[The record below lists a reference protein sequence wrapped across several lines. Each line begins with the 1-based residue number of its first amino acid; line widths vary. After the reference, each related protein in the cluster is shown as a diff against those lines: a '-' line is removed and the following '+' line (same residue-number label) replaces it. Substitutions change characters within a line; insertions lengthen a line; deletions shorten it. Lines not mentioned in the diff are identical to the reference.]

1 MSTAVLAPPHP
12 IVGCAAE
19 VRSLLDRVADVQP
32 VFMSVAE
39 KESALVELT
48 RVEALVAELRAR
60 ILATADNVA
69 VEHGARDVAAW
80 LAHATRTDPGTARA
94 ELHLARALDRHPVV
108 AAGMRAG
115 TVSAAQARVITA
127 AIDELP
133 TDLGHTV
140 AASAEETLVGYAAHH
155 PPRDLTRLGRRILEV
170 IAPEVAEAED
180 GRRLEDEERRAR
192 EKASLRFRD
201 LGDGRTRISGVLPTP
216 VAQRL
221 RHYLHAHTNPRNPH
235 SASHGPGDTSHNTDQ
250 PASHPAGHPAGH
262 PPGERVPQHRAYAH
276 ALAALLETLDPDQ
289 LPEHGGDATT
299 VIVTLS
305 LAQLLTDLAAA
316 GVIAGDGEE
325 TISAT
330 DARRLACQA
339 TIIPAVLGSNSEV
352 LDLGRSMRLFTRAQ
366 RRALRLRD
374 RRCRAEGCS
383 IPAAWTEAHHL
394 HPWSH
399 GGATDLDN
407 AISLCHHHHHR
418 IHDHAY
424 THHRLPNGDIRFHRR
439 T

>member
-19 VRSLLDRVADVQP
+19 VRSVLARVVDVQP

-48 RVEALVAELRAR
+48 RAEAQLAELKAR
-60 ILATADNVA
+60 VLASADDVA

-94 ELHLARALDRHPVV
+94 ELHLAKALEERPVV

-127 AIDELP
+127 AVDELP
-133 TDLGHTV
+133 TDLGPAV

-155 PPRDLTRLGRRILEV
+155 PPRDLKRLGRRILEV
-170 IAPEVAEAED
+170 VAPDIAEDED

-221 RHYLHAHTNPRNPH
+221 RHYLHAYTNPRNPH
-235 SASHGPGDTSHNTDQ
+235 SASHGPGDT
-250 PASHPAGHPAGH
+250 GHPAGH

-276 ALAALLETLDPDQ
+276 ALAALLEALDPDQ

-305 LAQLLTDLAAA
+305 LAQLLSDLATA

-330 DARRLACQA
+330 EARRLACQA
-339 TIIPAVLGSNSEV
+339 TIIPAVLGTTSEV
-352 LDLGRSMRLFTRAQ
+352 LDLGRRTRLFTRAQ

-374 RRCRAEGCS
+374 RHCRAEGCT
-383 IPAAWTEAHHL
+383 IPATWTEAHH
-394 HPWSH
+394 HTPWSH
-399 GGATDLDN
+399 GGTTDLTN
-407 AISLCHHHHHR
+407 AISLCNHHHHR
-418 IHDHAY
+418 IHDHTY
-424 THHRLPNGDIRFHRR
+424 THDRLPNGDIRFHRR